1 LLQKP
6 AKIKTQNNHPALML
20 SEASVWYAK
29 LRSRSGIATLALEF
43 CTLTAARSGEVRG
56 ATWSEIEGDLWIL
69 PAKRTKTGQEH
80 RIPLSSRSIEILAQ
94 MPKSNAIIFPN
105 TRGGQL
111 SDAAL
116 SACMKRINNSTEN
129 GFLDRIS
136 GRPAVPHGLRSTFRD
151 WAAELTE
158 FPSDMAEIALS
169 HKVGSAVER
178 AYRRG
183 DMLTKRRQMM
193 EQWFKFLEQSRD

>member
-1 LLQKP
+1 MSTNVAASLDKTETATRVRGRIEKIIDWAIFHGHRNGDNPARWKGNLELLLQKP

-105 TRGGQL
+105 TRGGKL

-151 WAAELTE
+151 
-158 FPSDMAEIALS
+158 
-169 HKVGSAVER
+169 
-178 AYRRG
+178 
-183 DMLTKRRQMM
+183 
-193 EQWFKFLEQSRD
+193 